1 MTDNVV
7 SLADYRAEPESI
19 APEQLYILDELSPS
33 EQAHIEWI
41 LAIDSKA
48 IQSAN
53 DNRFDGD

>member
-1 MTDNVV
+1 MTDNIVN
-7 SLADYRAEPESI
+7 LADYRAEPESI
-19 APEQLYILDELSPS
+19 APMIVMGELSPR

-41 LAIDSKA
+41 LAIDSQE